1 VDAPA
6 ERRPTTRRVLLVL
19 GAIVV
24 AVCVAFGV
32 AIVRQQRDF
41 AEYRAATLEAGP
53 LPWDSTPMTPD
64 ACVGFAVD
72 WAMACPGL
80 GTWCE
85 SEAPRVVG
93 RCMAAQD
100 RQVFCTE
107 AADTVA
113 STGFGVAECVAMR
126 ERIDG
131 QYAQRGHKKFCAAAY
146 RAVAE
151 HCRRR

>member
-1 VDAPA
+1 M
-6 ERRPTTRRVLLVL
+6 LLVL
-19 GAIVV
+19 GLVV
-24 AVCVAFGV
+24 AAVCVAFSV
-32 AIVRQQRDF
+32 AIVRQQRSF
-41 AEYRAATLEAGP
+41 EEYRVATLESGP
-53 LPWDSTPMTPD
+53 LPWADTPMTPD
-64 ACVGFAVD
+64 ECVGFAVD

-100 RQVFCTE
+100 RREFCTTN
-107 AADTVA
+107 ADALA
-113 STGFGVAECVAMR
+113 STGYGVQECVTMR

-146 RAVAE
+146 RSVAE
-151 HCRRR
+151 HCRRGPGAPGN